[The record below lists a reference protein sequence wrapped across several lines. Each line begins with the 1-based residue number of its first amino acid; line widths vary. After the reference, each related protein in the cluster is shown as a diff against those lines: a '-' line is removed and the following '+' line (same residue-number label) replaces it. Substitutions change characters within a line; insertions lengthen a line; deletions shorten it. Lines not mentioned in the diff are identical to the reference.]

1 MNTEY
6 TKHSILR
13 IAKRY
18 KNSKRSY
25 LLVNPLQAKHIP
37 IKPSDALAMMG
48 TLGNKLKEKYPT
60 TKLIIGFAETAT
72 AIGAAIADNYGAD
85 CKYIHTTR
93 ENYPSEEKVE
103 FKEEHSHAVEQQLL
117 VANLKQYIDETD
129 TIILV
134 DDELSTGK
142 TLLNII
148 EVLKEKFSSL
158 ETKNIV
164 VASLLNRLSDE
175 NLKRLYD
182 ANVACEYL
190 LKLPEEDY
198 DSQVEKVCVD
208 APEDICCC
216 GDIPDNYNIIET
228 EAEILNPRRA
238 ISISEYVNSCR
249 LAISKIVTQLS
260 FSKTEN
266 VLVLGT
272 EEFMYPAILLGQ
284 TLEEI
289 VNTVKCHST
298 TRSPIG
304 VNGNK
309 SYPIYCGYKLNSF
322 YDDLRDTYI
331 YDIESYDKVLVI
343 TDAKSDCTKAINCL
357 TNILQKKGNKEIY
370 FIKGA
375 K

>member
-18 KNSKRSY
+18 KNAKRSY

-37 IKPSDALAMMG
+37 VKPSDALNMMR
-48 TLGNKLKEKYPT
+48 TLGNKLKEKHPT
-60 TKLIIGFAETAT
+60 ANLVIGFAETAT
-72 AIGAAIADNYGAD
+72 AIGAAIADTYGEN

-93 ENYPSEEKVE
+93 ENYPSEDNVE

-117 VANLKQYIDETD
+117 TSDLKQYIDETD
-129 TIILV
+129 TVILV

-148 EVLKEKFSSL
+148 DVLKDKFTTLS
-158 ETKNIV
+158 TKKIV
-164 VASLLNRLSDE
+164 VASIMNRLSDD
-175 NLKRLYD
+175 NMKRLSD
-182 ANVACEYL
+182 ADIECEYL

-198 DSQVEKVCVD
+198 DSQVNEITVN
-208 APEDICCC
+208 APEDVC
-216 GDIPDNYNIIET
+216 GCSDMISNYIVIET
-228 EAEILNPRRA
+228 ENEFSNPRKA
-238 ISISEYVNSCR
+238 ISIKQYINDCR
-249 LAISKIVTQLS
+249 LVISEIVAQLS
-260 FSKTEN
+260 FSATDK

-272 EEFMYPAILLGQ
+272 EEFMYPALLLGQ
-284 TLEEI
+284 ALES
-289 VNTVKCHST
+289 VTNTVKCHST

-304 VNGNK
+304 VIDNNN
-309 SYPIYCGYKLNSF
+309 YPIYCGYKLHSF

-331 YDIESYDKVLVI
+331 YDIEKYDKVLVVSD
-343 TDAKSDCTKAINCL
+343 TKYDCTKAINCL
-357 TNILQKKGNKEIY
+357 ANILWKKGNNDIY

>member
-18 KNSKRSY
+18 KNLKRSY

-37 IKPSDALAMMG
+37 VKSSDALNMMRA
-48 TLGNKLKEKYPT
+48 LGNKLKEKYPT
-60 TKLIIGFAETAT
+60 ASLVIGFAETAT
-72 AIGAAIADNYGAD
+72 AIGAAVADTYGEN

-117 VANLKQYIDETD
+117 TSNLKQYIEETD
-129 TIILV
+129 AVILV

-148 EVLKEKFSSL
+148 EVLKNKFSSL

-164 VASLLNRLSDE
+164 IASLLNRLSNE
-175 NLKRLYD
+175 NLKRLSD
-182 ANVACEYL
+182 ANIGCEYL

-198 DSQVEKVCVD
+198 DSQVKEVSVK
-208 APEDICCC
+208 APIDMCNY
-216 GDIPDNYNIIET
+216 GDVFSDYNIMET
-228 EAEILNPRRA
+228 ENTFSNPRKV
-238 ISISEYVNSCR
+238 ISIKEYINSCR
-249 LAISKIVTQLS
+249 LVIDEIIARLS
-260 FSKTEN
+260 FSATDN

-272 EEFMYPAILLGQ
+272 EEFMYPALLLGQ
-284 TLEEI
+284 ALETV

-304 VNGNK
+304 VNENCN
-309 SYPIYCGYKLNSF
+309 YPIYCGYKLHSF
-322 YDDLRDTYI
+322 YDDLRDAYI
-331 YDIESYDKVLVI
+331 YDIENYDKVLVI
-343 TDAKSDCTKAINCL
+343 SDTKSDCTKAINCL
-357 TNILQKKGNKEIY
+357 ANILWKKGNKTIY
-370 FIKGA
+370 LIKGV

>member
-1 MNTEY
+1 M
-6 TKHSILR
+6 R

-25 LLVNPLQAKHIP
+25 LLINPLQAKHIP
-37 IKPSDALAMMG
+37 VKPSDALNMMR

-60 TKLIIGFAETAT
+60 ASLVIGFAETAT
-72 AIGAAIADNYGAD
+72 AIGAAVADTYGEN

-117 VANLKQYIDETD
+117 TSDLKQYIDETD
-129 TIILV
+129 TVILV

-148 EVLKEKFSSL
+148 DVLKDRFTAL
-158 ETKNIV
+158 NTKKMV
-164 VASLLNRLSDE
+164 VASLLNRLSDD
-175 NLKRLYD
+175 NMKRLSD
-182 ANVACEYL
+182 ADIECEYL

-198 DSQVEKVCVD
+198 DSQVKEIKVN
-208 APEDICCC
+208 APEDVCDYSNMIS
-216 GDIPDNYNIIET
+216 NYNAIET
-228 EAEILNPRRA
+228 ENEFSNPRKA
-238 ISISEYVNSCR
+238 ISIKQYINDCR
-249 LAISKIVTQLS
+249 LVISEIVAQLS
-260 FSKTEN
+260 FSATDD

-272 EEFMYPAILLGQ
+272 EEFMYPALLLGQ
-284 TLEEI
+284 VLEPV

-304 VNGNK
+304 VNDN
-309 SYPIYCGYKLNSF
+309 SYPIYCGYKLHSF

-331 YDIESYDKVLVI
+331 YDIEKYDKVLVVSD
-343 TDAKSDCTKAINCL
+343 TKYDCTKAINCL
-357 TNILQKKGNKEIY
+357 ANILQSKGNKDIY
-370 FIKGA
+370 LIKGA

>member
-6 TKHSILR
+6 TRHSILR

-37 IKPSDALAMMG
+37 VKPSDALTMMRA
-48 TLGNKLKEKYPT
+48 LGNKLKEKYPSA
-60 TKLIIGFAETAT
+60 KLVIGFAETAT
-72 AIGAAIADNYGAD
+72 AIGAAIADNYGED
-85 CKYIHTTR
+85 CKYVHTTR
-93 ENYPSEEKVE
+93 ESYISEEKVE

-117 VANLKQYIDETD
+117 TANLKQYIEETD
-129 TIILV
+129 TVILV

-148 EVLKEKFSSL
+148 EVLKNRFSSL

-175 NLKRLYD
+175 NLQRLYD
-182 ANVACEYL
+182 ANIDCEYL

-198 DSQVEKVCVD
+198 DSQVKEVNVD
-208 APEDICCC
+208 APEDMCSY
-216 GDIPDNYNIIET
+216 GDVASDYNIIET
-228 EAEILNPRRA
+228 ENEFYNPRKA
-238 ISISEYVNSCR
+238 ISIKEYIYSCQ
-249 LAISKIVTQLS
+249 LVIDEITAQISLS
-260 FSKTEN
+260 TTDN

-272 EEFMYPAILLGQ
+272 EEFMYPALLLGQ
-284 TLEEI
+284 TLESI
-289 VNTVKCHST
+289 VSTVKCHST

-304 VNGNK
+304 INEGN
-309 SYPIYCGYKLNSF
+309 SYPIYCGYKLQSF

-331 YDIESYDKVLVI
+331 YDIENYDKILVV
-343 TDAKSDCTKAINCL
+343 SDTKYACTKAMNCL
-357 TNILQKKGNKEIY
+357 VKILQKKGNTDIY
-370 FIKGA
+370 LIKGA